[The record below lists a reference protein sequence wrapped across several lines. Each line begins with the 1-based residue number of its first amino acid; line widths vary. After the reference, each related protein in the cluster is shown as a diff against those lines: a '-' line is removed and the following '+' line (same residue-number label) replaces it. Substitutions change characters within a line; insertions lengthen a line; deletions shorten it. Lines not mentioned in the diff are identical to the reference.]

1 MQITAMN
8 TIIVRTE
15 KKRPW
20 CFVEIETDSGEI
32 GVGEAS
38 QSRGDRG
45 VAEQVRLMEAELLG
59 RDPADMITP
68 SAERL
73 LRDPF
78 SGRLKYAAVS
88 AVDQALWDLVGKQ
101 AGMPC
106 HRLFGGALRKEIP
119 LYANLA
125 LAAPELDAEAM
136 GEAAAAAVS
145 EGFRA
150 VKIYP
155 MGGFGANPQ
164 GIGEGAGT
172 NRSGHGPDKPS
183 EAKHDRGSRWEGA
196 RRMIAVVRQSVG
208 DEVEIMTDWAWNV
221 VPADA
226 SRLAEIALEFDL
238 YWVEEPFATAGIRGM
253 GRLRDRL
260 PCRVAGGEQLSGRE
274 AARDIVSAEAVDVY
288 MPDVKWI
295 GGISEA
301 RYACAMAEA
310 YGMEISPH
318 NMSGPVA
325 TAASACVA
333 ASFASATWLEFCWG
347 NTPWRSE
354 LVSNTERVSDGRLIL
369 SDAPGLG
376 IDWNPEAARE
386 YAEAVL

>member
-1 MQITAMN
+1 MKITAMH

-15 KKRPW
+15 KRRPW
-20 CFVEIETDSGEI
+20 CFVEVETDSGEI
-32 GVGEAS
+32 GIGEAS

-45 VAEQVRLMEAELLG
+45 VAEQVKLIEAELRG
-59 RDPADMITP
+59 RDPADVITP
-68 SAERL
+68 SMERL

-78 SGRLKYAAVS
+78 SGRLRYTAAS
-88 AVDQALWDLVGKQ
+88 AVDQALWDLVGRQ

-106 HRLFGGALRKEIP
+106 HRLFGGAVQGEIP

-125 LAAPELDAEAM
+125 LAAPELDVDAM
-136 GEAAAAAVS
+136 AVASAQAVS

-155 MGGFGANPQ
+155 MGGFGASPK
-164 GIGEGAGT
+164 GGGT
-172 NRSGHGPDKPS
+172 ADQ
-183 EAKHDRGSRWEGA
+183 DRTGTTNHRRMRWEIA
-196 RRMIAVVRQSVG
+196 RRMIAAVREAVG
-208 DEVEIMTDWAWNV
+208 AEVEIMTDWAWNV

-226 SRLAEIALEFDL
+226 SRLTEIADEYDL

-260 PCRVAGGEQLSGRE
+260 PCRIAGGEQLSGRE
-274 AARDIVSAEAVDVY
+274 AAREIVSAEAVDVY

-295 GGISEA
+295 GGITEA
-301 RYACAMAEA
+301 RYAGAMAEA

-333 ASFASATWLEFCWG
+333 ASFASATWLEYCWG

-354 LVSNTERVSDGRLIL
+354 LVSGTEVVSDGRLVL
-369 SDAPGLG
+369 SEKPGLG
-376 IDWNPEAARE
+376 IDWNPDTARE
-386 YAEAVL
+386 YAVAVL